1 MAGRKSDGW
10 PKTGPV
16 ACQVRSGGGG
26 AEREVSRM
34 PEEDSRLRGWLGWWL
49 CEKDG
54 AVVEALVGSG
64 GLDVREAG
72 SALGVLE
79 REVEV
84 SERRTAGGRCR
95 RRVKM
100 E

>member
-1 MAGRKSDGW
+1 MRWG
-10 PKTGPV
+10 
-16 ACQVRSGGGG
+16 
-26 AEREVSRM
+26 
-34 PEEDSRLRGWLGWWL
+34 

-54 AVVEALVGSG
+54 ALLVVLSRG

-72 SALGVLE
+72 SALGVLA
-79 REVEV
+79 REEEV
-84 SERRTAGGRCR
+84 SIRWTAGARCR